1 MVKLPVYTSETLENV
16 NYKENFTD
24 VSGKFVRIMEVIAL
38 QRLKLW
44 KAKYNRL
51 LKNFH
56 GDFAFDSIMKVF
68 ELRRF
73 ELEDSNSKR
82 LYSCG

>member
-1 MVKLPVYTSETLENV
+1 
-16 NYKENFTD
+16 
-24 VSGKFVRIMEVIAL
+24 MEVIEL

-44 KAKYNRL
+44 KAEYNRL